1 MADEDAEALRYF
13 QSLEEAFIRLRGA
26 PLLLSPKDWQV
37 AQRWRAA
44 AIPLDFAIAA
54 MTELFARRRERGA
67 EGRVSSLAYC
77 ARAVESAWRQVE
89 ELAGPTRRTDARG
102 LDSAARLEALAR
114 ALPPDLPNREWVA
127 QAVLGLRG
135 DAAEIEAG
143 LIALD
148 DAMLAAAAARLD
160 DEEKASL
167 ESWVERRLDAMRDRL
182 DEAELTSGA
191 HRLRSRELR
200 RRAALP
206 LLSLFS
212 KDAEKV
218 AESLPDPAPEIRLLP
233 VSAVELTSS
242 RGAGVRVPCRRLPRG
257 AAR

>member
-1 MADEDAEALRYF
+1 MGDEDAEALRYF

-54 MTELFARRRERGA
+54 MTELFARRRERGV
-67 EGRVSSLAYC
+67 EDRVSSLAYC
-77 ARAVESAWRQVE
+77 ARAVETAWRQAE
-89 ELAGPTRRTDARG
+89 ELAGPTRRTDG
-102 LDSAARLEALAR
+102 PSLDSAMRLEALTR
-114 ALPPDLPNREWVA
+114 ALPVDLPDREWIA
-127 QAVLGLRG
+127 GAVLGLRG

-143 LIALD
+143 LIAID
-148 DAMLAAAAARLD
+148 DAMLVAAAARLG

-167 ESWVERRLDAMRDRL
+167 DRWVERRLDAMRDRF
-182 DEAELTSGA
+182 DEAELATAGD
-191 HRLRSRELR
+191 RLRMRELR

-212 KDAEKV
+212 KDAEKTGD
-218 AESLPDPAPEIRLLP
+218 STPD
-233 VSAVELTSS
+233 STS
-242 RGAGVRVPCRRLPRG
+242 
-257 AAR
+257 